1 MSSSITHY
9 RNGVPYNAAGEVVI
23 TITGGPEQLNDTVSN
38 NTSQRFGSISDS
50 PHRSFPSGSL
60 YRPRRRNDYNPD
72 SFGQSIF
79 EYLDYL
85 DDLSGTASSEETE
98 NKELDEKLKNDTK
111 LLAEVI
117 RDITRKHSDELGKI
131 AGKLSQNIK
140 GRKIRNYQDAIAS
153 MEKFQ
158 NGRYFKLAQ
167 DDRNALADAVK
178 AMDKRTLAD
187 NLGRLSAASGLLAK
201 GFIVEV
207 FFSKIEEGFRTG
219 NWKPL
224 MLEIEAMALSGV
236 AAAAMTRYIPY
247 IVLGLAAHVPMLFPP
262 ADAYA
267 LAIFGI
273 AILASLIDAELVD
286 KFNNEIEDLYDALR
300 TDY

>member
-1 MSSSITHY
+1 MKNHIPGEIELDTLWVTPDEPEW
-9 RNGVPYNAAGEVVI
+9 GPYPQSGRH
-23 TITGGPEQLNDTVSN
+23 SN
-38 NTSQRFGSISDS
+38 HDS
-50 PHRSFPSGSL
+50 HRSFPSGSL

-72 SFGQSIF
+72 AFGQSMC
-79 EYLDYL
+79 DYL
-85 DDLSGTASSEETE
+85 DNLTNLTPSEEIVD
-98 NKELDEKLKNDTK
+98 KELDEKLKNDTK

-117 RDITRKHSDELGKI
+117 RDITRKHSDELGEI

-262 ADAYA
+262 AAAYA
-267 LAIFGI
+267 FAIFGI

-286 KFNNEIEDLYDALR
+286 KFNNEIEGLFDSQR